1 MILNVSP
8 TWRFLE
14 LDHLFICEL
23 RAVVYHHV
31 GVVGVTVGTERG
43 FCDAATFYLHSHG
56 VLAHGALEERLA
68 HLWYQRGGS
77 DDHALNGD
85 QLVNI

>member
-1 MILNVSP
+1 M
-8 TWRFLE
+8 
-14 LDHLFICEL
+14 
-23 RAVVYHHV
+23 YHHV

-43 FCDAATFYLHSHG
+43 FCDTAALNLHSHG

-68 HLWYQRGGS
+68 HLGDQRGGS
-77 DDHALNGD
+77 DDHALDGD